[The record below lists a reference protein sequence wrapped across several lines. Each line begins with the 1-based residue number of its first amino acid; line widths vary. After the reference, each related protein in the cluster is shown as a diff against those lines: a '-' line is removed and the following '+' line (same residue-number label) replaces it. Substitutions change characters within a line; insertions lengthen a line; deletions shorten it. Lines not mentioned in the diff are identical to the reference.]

1 MIKLIIIN
9 SMPNILNSIVVKRFL
24 AHVLEIST
32 TFAITIILLQVLTF
46 VNNFML
52 GNGDFITILTNSTPS
67 LGTLN
72 SADYTNQTTET
83 ISQLIIGFAIFY
95 FIYTSFNFFFTFSFL
110 YPKNDFQANFFQRMF
125 GFKRYEFGKKKLTHL
140 QKAIQMLVRETI
152 LFISI
157 YGFFAGL
164 AIFKLKEF
172 FDLFNFLTQSSSSF
186 QNIFFSLLALF
197 IVFVLPSVLLSTFS
211 IYKTKGK
218 QLFWD
223 YASSVTLK

>member
-32 TFAITIILLQVLTF
+32 TFAITIILLQILTF

-52 GNGDFITILTNSTPS
+52 GNGDFITILTNNTPN

-95 FIYTSFNFFFTFSFL
+95 FIYTAFNFFFTFSFL

-197 IVFVLPSVLLSTFS
+197 IVFVLPSILLSIFS
-211 IYKTKGK
+211 LYKTKGK

>member
-1 MIKLIIIN
+1 
-9 SMPNILNSIVVKRFL
+9 
-24 AHVLEIST
+24 
-32 TFAITIILLQVLTF
+32 
-46 VNNFML
+46 
-52 GNGDFITILTNSTPS
+52 
-67 LGTLN
+67 
-72 SADYTNQTTET
+72 
-83 ISQLIIGFAIFY
+83 
-95 FIYTSFNFFFTFSFL
+95 
-110 YPKNDFQANFFQRMF
+110 MF

-197 IVFVLPSVLLSTFS
+197 IVFVLPSILLSIFS
-211 IYKTKGK
+211 LYKTKGK

>member
-32 TFAITIILLQVLTF
+32 TFAITIILLQILTF

-95 FIYTSFNFFFTFSFL
+95 FIYTAFNFFFTFSFL

-140 QKAIQMLVRETI
+140 QKAIQMLIRETI

-186 QNIFFSLLALF
+186 QNVFFSLLALF
-197 IVFVLPSVLLSTFS
+197 IVFVLPSILLSSFS